1 MSELGFPFYEKF
13 TAFRIE
19 SAVPVHTQKQKMARI
34 VLKHL
39 TGSRANTTEIYPTN
53 RFQSLY
59 LGRDPSCDVQF
70 DADKDDLVSRSH
82 AVIEWEEDDPTEL
95 TLSDLLSSNGTFLND
110 ERVHGAVPLKSGDQ
124 VKLGSTGPSMTVVRA
139 PERRPATV
147 HGSQIQIGMMRKSFG
162 HPR

>member
-1 MSELGFPFYEKF
+1 
-13 TAFRIE
+13 
-19 SAVPVHTQKQKMARI
+19 MARI

-39 TGSRANTTEIYPTN
+39 TGSRADTIEIYPTN

-110 ERVHGAVPLKSGDQ
+110 ERVHGAVPLKTGDKVQ
-124 VKLGSTGPSMTVVRA
+124 LGSTGPSMIVELEITPETQPWETSEDMILDTGKRTRQGVVIPDERDPEYEAYRA
-139 PERRPATV
+139 
-147 HGSQIQIGMMRKSFG
+147 KLKKK
-162 HPR
+162 

>member
-1 MSELGFPFYEKF
+1 
-13 TAFRIE
+13 
-19 SAVPVHTQKQKMARI
+19 MARI
-34 VLKHL
+34 VLKHK

-59 LGRDPSCDVQF
+59 MGRDPSCDVQF

-110 ERVHGAVPLKSGDQ
+110 ERVHGAVPLSSGDN
-124 VKLGSTGPSMTVVRA
+124 VRLGSTGPSMIVELEATQDAQQWEEGEEMILDTGKRTRQGMAVPDERDPEYEEQRA
-139 PERRPATV
+139 KA
-147 HGSQIQIGMMRKSFG
+147 KKD
-162 HPR
+162 

>member
-1 MSELGFPFYEKF
+1 
-13 TAFRIE
+13 
-19 SAVPVHTQKQKMARI
+19 MARI

-82 AVIEWEEDDPTEL
+82 AVVEWQDDDPTEL
-95 TLSDLLSSNGTFLND
+95 TLSDLLSSNGTFLNGK
-110 ERVHGAVPLKSGDQ
+110 RVHGAVPLKSGDKVQ
-124 VKLGSTGPSMTVVRA
+124 LGSTGPSMIVELEATQDAQQWETSEHMILDTGKRTRQGLAV
-139 PERRPATV
+139 PDERDPDYEEKVDKLKKDA
-147 HGSQIQIGMMRKSFG
+147 SQG
-162 HPR
+162 